1 MLSISIDNLN
11 QPFTVDALKEELNAL
26 ARHEP
31 FASLSDRLIY
41 TDRGDEGVQIKLEG
55 ARGLLEVGLD
65 DDRLLHMHC
74 SFIGELELL
83 GLALHIVDNFSVKY
97 SGIFEK
103 DEVRYLK
110 YLHHLVKTNAI
121 NWECLDV

>member
-11 QPFTVDALKEELNAL
+11 QPFTADALKRELNAL
-26 ARHEP
+26 ARQEP
-31 FASLSDRLIY
+31 FASLSDRLTY
-41 TDRGDEGVQIKLEG
+41 TDRGDEGVQMEIEG

-74 SFIGELELL
+74 SLIGELELL
-83 GLALHIVDNFSVKY
+83 GMALHIVDHFSVKH

-110 YLHHLVKTNAI
+110 YLHRLVKTNTI
-121 NWECLDV
+121 NWEYLDV